1 METGLFWVMTA
12 LNGRPSCPTKTFS
25 ISSNLQLLGAM
36 GSFFMRTTGPS
47 CKSSWSQFFLVAGIY
62 STNTKDTPLD
72 QVAFLLPCKNCNHQV
87 QDASVSR
94 QISRH
99 MLALQ
104 PIRCQRV
111 NPSMWI
117 QPWFDGQ
124 GLGTI
129 HIGTYLILYNIGH
142 HSGLHL
148 PALFPDLS
156 TTLSWPPFHG

>member
-1 METGLFWVMTA
+1 MTA

-47 CKSSWSQFFLVAGIY
+47 CKSSWSQFFLAAGIY

-111 NPSMWI
+111 NSSLWI
-117 QPWFDGQ
+117 QPWFNAKGQ
-124 GLGTI
+124 E
-129 HIGTYLILYNIGH
+129 LY
-142 HSGLHL
+142 
-148 PALFPDLS
+148 
-156 TTLSWPPFHG
+156 T

>member
-12 LNGRPSCPTKTFS
+12 LIARPSCPTKTFS
-25 ISSNLQLLGAM
+25 ISSNLQSLGAM
-36 GSFFMRTTGPS
+36 GSFFMRTTVPS
-47 CKSSWSQFFLVAGIY
+47 CKSSWSCIHLVAGIY

-104 PIRCQRV
+104 PSRCQRV
-111 NPSMWI
+111 NSSLWF
-117 QPWFDGQ
+117 QP
-124 GLGTI
+124 
-129 HIGTYLILYNIGH
+129 
-142 HSGLHL
+142 
-148 PALFPDLS
+148 
-156 TTLSWPPFHG
+156 